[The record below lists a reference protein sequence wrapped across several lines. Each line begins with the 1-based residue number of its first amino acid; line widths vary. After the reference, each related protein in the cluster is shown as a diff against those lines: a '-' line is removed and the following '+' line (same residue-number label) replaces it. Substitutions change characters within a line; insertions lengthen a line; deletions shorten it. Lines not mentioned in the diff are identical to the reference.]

1 MFHRRYDLRLDPN
14 GTCSVI
20 DIFTG
25 QPAEVGGKQLYL
37 LDLGDAD
44 DLVAVL
50 NAEDR
55 QRQTG
60 FGRPSRE

>member
-44 DLVAVL
+44 DLVGVL

-60 FGRPSRE
+60 FRRPSRE